1 MVKNGPVNRSRE
13 DPIMKR
19 EIKKK
24 LKEDEFVSG
33 FGHIVDYLKTWHKE
47 AFTIL
52 AVVIGLV
59 VLWSGFRILQGIQT
73 RKSSASLG
81 QILTLRGE
89 LDKAPQ
95 NLAKLEALAEKGKFA
110 RVAAAELASYWVG
123 QGDLVKA
130 EKSLEGIKATAKD
143 FFYFQAQDLTAQIAV
158 LKGEYDRAIKIFQV
172 IEEAKPKEFTL
183 DAVLFHRAEA
193 LEKKGDRAEALK
205 VFKKIQEEYPQS
217 YYGYDAGLRARKLE
231 PAK

>member
-1 MVKNGPVNRSRE
+1 
-13 DPIMKR
+13 MKR

-33 FGHIVDYLKTWHKE
+33 FGRIVDYLKIRHKE
-47 AFTIL
+47 AFSVL
-52 AVVIGLV
+52 AVAVGLA
-59 VLWSGFRILQGIQT
+59 VLWSGFRILEGVQMRQ
-73 RKSSASLG
+73 SSASLG
-81 QILTLRGE
+81 RILTLRGE

-95 NLAKLEALAEKGKFA
+95 NLAELEALAMKGKFA
-110 RVAAAELASYWVG
+110 RVAAAELASYWIG

-130 EKSLEGIKATAKD
+130 EKALAGTKETTKD

-158 LKGEYDRAIKIFQV
+158 LKGDYDRAIKIFQT

-205 VFKKIQEEYPQS
+205 VFKKLQEEYPQS